1 MEGMGEME
9 YLVHVGL
16 KDRGERLDLRDQL
29 EVGEK
34 KGSKV
39 QVAQSRTNWT
49 ERRARGI
56 RSSWSKEWWGGLH
69 KVGKN
74 QLPKCHWN

>member
-1 MEGMGEME
+1 MEGMGKME

-16 KDRGERLDLRDQL
+16 KDREERSDLRDQT

-39 QVAQSRTNWT
+39 QVV
-49 ERRARGI
+49 
-56 RSSWSKEWWGGLH
+56 H
-69 KVGKN
+69 KD
-74 QLPKCHWN
+74 